1 MAAEAASEAG
11 KDRERKCPTVGQ
23 GRAEQARPCYAEG
36 WLGVWGFRDWDASE
50 TDDILNTTYTHL
62 YTHTHTLR
70 HTITH
75 DYTQKGG
82 RQAGGVGQAANVIG
96 KPSA

>member
-1 MAAEAASEAG
+1 MAAEAAAASEAG

-50 TDDILNTTYTHL
+50 TDDILNTTYTH
-62 YTHTHTLR
+62 THTHYGIQSHMT
-70 HTITH
+70 TH
-75 DYTQKGG
+75 RRGG
-82 RQAGGVGQAANVIG
+82 RQAGGVGQEANVIG

>member
-1 MAAEAASEAG
+1 MAAEAAAASDAG

-62 YTHTHTLR
+62 YTLTHTAAYN
-70 HTITH
+70 HT
-75 DYTQKGG
+75 
-82 RQAGGVGQAANVIG
+82 
-96 KPSA
+96 